1 MLMYQTISI
10 NIYCYFA
17 LEKID
22 DATLDSNIYFF
33 YDYGSFLKALK
44 KLLFR
49 LICL

>member
-33 YDYGSFLKALK
+33 TTMAAF
-44 KLLFR
+44 
-49 LICL
+49 